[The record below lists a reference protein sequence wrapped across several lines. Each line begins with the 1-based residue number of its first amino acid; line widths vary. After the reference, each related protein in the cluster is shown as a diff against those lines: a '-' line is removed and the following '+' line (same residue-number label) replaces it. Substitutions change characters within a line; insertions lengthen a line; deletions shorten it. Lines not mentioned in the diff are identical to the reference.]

1 MTETLP
7 AYGLW
12 TLVVLNAGIFLL
24 FASSFFKPQSARDWR
39 TFGTFSAF
47 VVALFAE
54 MYGFPLTIYL
64 LSGWLQSRYPEAD
77 LLSHNTGHLWSTLF
91 RTEGDPHFDFLHVL
105 SSILIV
111 IGFVLLAKS
120 WRILLAAQ
128 RGHTLAMTGPY
139 GWVRHPQYVAF
150 ISMMAGFLML
160 WPTLLTLIMFP
171 ILVAMYVRLAKR
183 EEREALRNFGE
194 EYVRYARNVPA
205 FIPRLGGIARQY
217 R

>member
-12 TLVVLNAGIFLL
+12 TLVVLNAAIFLL

-105 SSILIV
+105 SNILIV

-120 WRILLAAQ
+120 WRILLVAQ

-150 ISMMAGFLML
+150 ISIMAGFLML
-160 WPTLLTLIMFP
+160 WPTLLTLLMFP

-183 EEREALRNFGE
+183 EEREALRDFGE
-194 EYVRYARNVPA
+194 EYLRYARNVPS

>member
-24 FASSFFKPQSARDWR
+24 FASSFFKPRSARDWR

-105 SSILIV
+105 SNILIV

-128 RGHTLAMTGPY
+128 RAHTLAMTGPY
-139 GWVRHPQYVAF
+139 GWIRHPQYVAF
-150 ISMMAGFLML
+150 ISMMAGFLTL

-183 EEREALRNFGE
+183 EEREALRDFGE
-194 EYVRYARNVPA
+194 EYVRYARKVPA
-205 FIPRLGGIARQY
+205 FIPQFGGIARQY